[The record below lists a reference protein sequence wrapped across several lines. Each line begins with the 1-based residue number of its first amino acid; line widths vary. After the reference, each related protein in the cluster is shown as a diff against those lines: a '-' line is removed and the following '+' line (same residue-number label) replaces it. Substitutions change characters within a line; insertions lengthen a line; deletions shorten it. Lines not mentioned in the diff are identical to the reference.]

1 MTLAVRIERLRAMSV
16 TAGYRPQQVLMGAA
30 ERAELNEITNE
41 ITNRVTRHV
50 HECNE
55 PATYLGLI
63 IVDVAAPY
71 CLMVGTVTKER

>member
-1 MTLAVRIERLRAMSV
+1 MNLGARVERLRQLNV
-16 TAGYRPQQVLMGAA
+16 TAGYRPTQVLMGAA

-41 ITNRVTRHV
+41 ITNRVARHV